1 MKVIGKSVTFKEFLY
16 MILGEPSH
24 LDQEVTFFCFL
35 LKIRDLVKVFSTHL
49 EIPTESMKTLIY
61 PKTNPSTILIMFRG
75 LLPPRILFLFHKYTI
90 EVILLPFH
98 RQSDWSI
105 DSPPSILNYFQF
117 LSFPSFCLKFCLSS
131 FHVIIS
137 ILYDPMQSFFNYSP
151 VQQCIGFRTHNSCFL
166 YHSFGALSYLP
177 L

>member
-1 MKVIGKSVTFKEFLY
+1 

-24 LDQEVTFFCFL
+24 LDQEKVTFFCFL
-35 LKIRDLVKVFSTHL
+35 LKIRDLLKVFSTHL
-49 EIPTESMKTLIY
+49 EIPTESMTTLIY

-105 DSPPSILNYFQF
+105 DSLPSILNYFQF

-131 FHVIIS
+131 FHVIMS
-137 ILYDPMQSFFNYSP
+137 ILYDPMQSLIIPQFSDA
-151 VQQCIGFRTHNSCFL
+151 GFRTHNSCFL
-166 YHSFGALSYLP
+166 YHSFAALSYLP